1 MHAAYD
7 VIRVHAPRYS
17 SWSFGENLSSFL
29 MVHHEI
35 RNSGCQVMKLP
46 RTLQKPSSGRPW
58 MSCGSA
64 GQSGGQALRKRINYV
79 IIYIHCNRA
88 YTTQDLQVSC
98 WAVLGFSMPIL
109 STVGYRGG
117 QY

>member
-1 MHAAYD
+1 
-7 VIRVHAPRYS
+7 
-17 SWSFGENLSSFL
+17 

-58 MSCGSA
+58 VVCGFV
-64 GQSGGQALRKRINYV
+64 GLRGNRGQALRKRINYV

-88 YTTQDLQVSC
+88 YTTQY
-98 WAVLGFSMPIL
+98 L
-109 STVGYRGG
+109 SK
-117 QY
+117 